1 MSGRGF
7 TPPPYAPVGP
17 FTSKQDY
24 EASRKRLGI
33 REERVWFQSLPDAEM
48 AVVYW
53 EGDDPRGALEQFASS
68 DDPFDE
74 WLKERGRE
82 VYHFEPG
89 QTLEDDEEVFASSVG
104 PMTPRSFLLPR
115 YSPNLVGGSSCEVLY
130 RSVCTKLAHFHSPV
144 GLLGA
149 YHQHRAGSAADDRIG
164 DAPLDGPP
172 DPTVTPASHNDQ
184 AHPELPG

>member
-1 MSGRGF
+1 MREKREVS
-7 TPPPYAPVGP
+7 APVKVSLAGINGTKEVKSMAVYC
-17 FTSKQDY
+17 FTQSIQPGKRGDARAIFEEIRTSRREEY

-53 EGDDPRGALEQFASS
+53 EGDDPRGALERFASS

-89 QTLEDDEEVFASSVG
+89 QTLEEDEEVFASSVG
-104 PMTPRSFLLPR
+104 GPVSGVTDA
-115 YSPNLVGGSSCEVLY
+115 VGGVTE
-130 RSVCTKLAHFHSPV
+130 PV
-144 GLLGA
+144 SGVTDTVRGTTDRLLGGGKEE
-149 YHQHRAGSAADDRIG
+149 QR
-164 DAPLDGPP
+164 
-172 DPTVTPASHNDQ
+172 
-184 AHPELPG
+184 